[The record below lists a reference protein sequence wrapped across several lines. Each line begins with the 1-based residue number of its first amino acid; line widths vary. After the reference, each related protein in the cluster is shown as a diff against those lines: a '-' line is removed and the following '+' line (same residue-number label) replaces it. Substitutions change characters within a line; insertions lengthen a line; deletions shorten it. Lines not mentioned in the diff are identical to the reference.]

1 MEQTLRLKKN
11 MEFKKVYDKG
21 NSMANRLLVLFMM
34 KNGENFNRVGF
45 SVSKKVGKSVTRNRV
60 KRLMKES
67 FRAVGPR
74 AAKGYDIVFIARVNI
89 KEASYSDVEKAMA
102 HLLRKSKLL
111 K

>member
-1 MEQTLRLKKN
+1 

-34 KNGENFNRVGF
+34 KNGEDFNRVGF
-45 SVSKKVGKSVTRNRV
+45 SVSKKVGNSVVRNRV

-67 FRAVGPR
+67 FRSVGPT
-74 AAKGYDIVFIARVNI
+74 AAKGYDLVFIARVNI
-89 KEASYSDVEKAMA
+89 KEASYSEVEKAMV

>member
-1 MEQTLRLKKN
+1 MDHTLRLKKN
-11 MEFKKVYDKG
+11 MEFKKVYGKG

-34 KNGENFNRVGF
+34 KNGEDFNRVGF
-45 SVSKKVGKSVTRNRV
+45 SVSKKVGNSVVRNRV

-67 FRAVGPR
+67 FRAKGST
-74 AAKGYDIVFIARVNI
+74 AAKGYDLIFIARINI
-89 KEASYSDVEKAMA
+89 KEAPYVDVEKAMV